1 MQSHFL
7 DRIGGSVRV
16 RESVRDALSD
26 GSRGVTAKVR
36 WLPHAVPDL
45 ENSYEEGR
53 PRWIHC
59 TPLLGASGGV
69 GIWMVVL
76 VDEEKTAQPSRR
88 FRQAPPV
95 AHDVRRPLHTAPSG
109 SPRDLSNRMDNL
121 DLTDDYGR
129 NDYGRNDYGRNDYGR
144 NDYGRNDY
152 GRNDYENMSRVT
164 SPNGD
169 RYNPD
174 RNGTAVHRNILRD
187 AMRSQQSN
195 GRSTPIE
202 QQRAGQLH
210 SGASS
215 LRTNRFGQGGSV
227 DSFNI

>member
-1 MQSHFL
+1 M
-7 DRIGGSVRV
+7 RI

-36 WLPHAVPDL
+36 WLPHAVSDL
-45 ENSYEEGR
+45 EDSYEEGR

-59 TPLLGASGGV
+59 TPLLGSSGGV

-76 VDEEKTAQPSRR
+76 VDEEKSAQSSRR

-95 AHDVRRPLHTAPSG
+95 AQDVRRPMHTVPSG
-109 SPRDLSNRMDNL
+109 APRDLNNRMDNL
-121 DLTDDYGR
+121 ELT
-129 NDYGRNDYGRNDYGR
+129 NDYARKDYAHEYA
-144 NDYGRNDY
+144 
-152 GRNDYENMSRVT
+152 RNDYEYASRVA

-169 RYNPD
+169 RYAPD
-174 RNGTAVHRNILRD
+174 RNGGSVHRNILRD
-187 AMRSQQSN
+187 AMRSQSI
-195 GRSTPIE
+195 GRPSLNE
-202 QQRAGQLH
+202 QRPGQLH

-215 LRTNRFGQGGSV
+215 VRTNRFGIGNSV